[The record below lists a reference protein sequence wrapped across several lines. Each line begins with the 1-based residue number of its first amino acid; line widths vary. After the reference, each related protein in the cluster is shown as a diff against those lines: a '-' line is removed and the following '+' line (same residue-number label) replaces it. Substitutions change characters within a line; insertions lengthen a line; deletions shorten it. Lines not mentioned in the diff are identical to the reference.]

1 MGMKKEYTKFN
12 KNLKACRE
20 RQGYTAN
27 EMATYL
33 NITPAAYGA
42 YELGKREPSFFMLV
56 KIAKTLNVTT
66 DELLGMP
73 KGDGYERGFDN
84 GVTEACYWVTRLI
97 KGVNSGL
104 ISGNHIR
111 DEGGRHE

>member
-1 MGMKKEYTKFN
+1 MGMKKEYTEFN
-12 KNLKACRE
+12 KNLKACRK

-84 GVTEACYWVTRLI
+84 GVVEACYRMERKIVGIRSSLI
-97 KGVNSGL
+97 MNKS
-104 ISGNHIR
+104 
-111 DEGGRHE
+111 

>member
-1 MGMKKEYTKFN
+1 MRIKKEYTEFN

-27 EMATYL
+27 EMADLIGIARNTY
-33 NITPAAYGA
+33 IA
-42 YELGKREPSFFMLV
+42 YETKEREPSFSILM

-73 KGDGYERGFDN
+73 TGGEYKRGFEDGAN
-84 GVTEACYWVTRLI
+84 EACYWGIRVI

-104 ISGNHIR
+104 ISINNSR
-111 DEGGRHE
+111 DKGDRHE